1 MYLSNKRLNMNKHKR
16 RGNPIR
22 IFLLVIL
29 IGVGIYVN
37 QVVIADVPPL
47 FIPTPTPTRAPESFV
62 TDAQALENE
71 GKLSQAIDA
80 YRQAILADLTN
91 TGNYISL
98 ARLLIYLGRYDE
110 ALEQASNALLINENN
125 AMAYALRGWA
135 QGLSGDYL
143 NGTASL
149 KRAIELDPNNHVP
162 YAYIAEVYGLQYES
176 NTTIIGVIDNAIA
189 NSIKARDLS
198 PNSLETHRARGYIQ
212 ELVGSYGEAVQ
223 EYAAAVAINKYIPE
237 LYMRL
242 GRVYYYP
249 DVAEYDLAVEAF
261 TEADLLNPSD
271 PLPDVYLSRVYQ
283 TQGSYATAI
292 QYAEKAIVDDP
303 YDPYLYGNL
312 GVLYYRNFE
321 YPNAIEML
329 RLVIRGGTSEAGV
342 TVEALPLD
350 YGTIS
355 QYYQIYGLALAR
367 TDECSEA
374 LQISEALLKNVGG
387 DEITVYNAGEIVNIC
402 TGISQEEE

>member
-1 MYLSNKRLNMNKHKR
+1 MNKHKR

-22 IFLLVIL
+22 ILLLVIL

-47 FIPTPTPTRAPESFV
+47 FIPTPTPTRAPESYV
-62 TDAQALENE
+62 TDAQALEQE
-71 GKLSQAIDA
+71 GKISQAIDA
-80 YRQAILADLTN
+80 YRQAIQADPKN

-98 ARLLIYLGRYDE
+98 SRLLIYLNQFDE
-110 ALEQASNALLINENN
+110 AIEAASNALLINENN

-149 KRAIELDPNNHVP
+149 KRAIELDPNNHIP

-176 NTTIIGVIDNAIA
+176 NTAILGVIDNAIS
-189 NSIKARDLS
+189 NSQKARDMS

-223 EYAAAVAINKYIPE
+223 EYAAAIEINKYIPE

-249 DVAEYDLAVEAF
+249 DVGQYDLAVEAF
-261 TEADLLNPSD
+261 READLLNPSD

-303 YDPYLYGNL
+303 TNPFYYGNL

-321 YPNAIEML
+321 YQNAIDML
-329 RLVIRGGTSEAGV
+329 RLVIRGGVSETGA
-342 TVEALPLD
+342 TIEAVPLD

-355 QYYQIYGLALAR
+355 QYYQVYGLALAR
-367 TDECSEA
+367 VDECSEA
-374 LQISEALLKNVGG
+374 LQISEALIKNVAG
-387 DEITVYNAGEIVNIC
+387 DEITVFNANEIVNIC
-402 TGISQEEE
+402 TGVSEEE

>member
-1 MYLSNKRLNMNKHKR
+1 MYLSNRRLNMNKHKR

-22 IFLLVIL
+22 ILLLVIL

-71 GKLSQAIDA
+71 GKLSQAVEA
-80 YRQAILADLTN
+80 YRQAILVDSTN

-98 ARLLIYLGRYDE
+98 ARLLIYLGQYDE

-135 QGLSGDYL
+135 QGLAGDYL
-143 NGTASL
+143 SGTASL

-162 YAYIAEVYGLQYES
+162 YAYIAEVYGLQYEAD
-176 NTTIIGVIDNAIA
+176 TAAIGVIDNAIS
-189 NSIKARDLS
+189 NSQKARDIS

-223 EYAAAVAINKYIPE
+223 EYDAAIAINNYIPE

-261 TEADLLNPSD
+261 READLLNPSD
-271 PLPDVYLSRVYQ
+271 PLPDVYLSLVYQ
-283 TQGSYATAI
+283 TLGSYATAI

-303 YDPYLYGNL
+303 TNSNYYGNL

-321 YPNAIEML
+321 YSNAIEML
-329 RLVIRGGTSEAGV
+329 RLVIRGGTSPSGA
-342 TVEALPLD
+342 TVQALPLD
-350 YGTIS
+350 YGRIS

-367 TDECSEA
+367 TDECPEA
-374 LQISEALLKNVGG
+374 LQISEALLKNVSG

-402 TGISQEEE
+402 AGVSD

>member
-22 IFLLVIL
+22 ILLLVVL
-29 IGVGIYVN
+29 IGVGIYLN

-47 FIPTPTPTRAPESFV
+47 FISTPTATRAPESFV
-62 TDAQALENE
+62 TDAQTLENE
-71 GKLSQAIDA
+71 GKISQAIEA
-80 YRQAILADLTN
+80 YKQAILADSMN

-98 ARLLIYLGRYDE
+98 ARLLIYLNRYDE

-149 KRAIELDPNNHVP
+149 KRAIELDPNNHIP

-176 NTTIIGVIDNAIA
+176 NTAIIGVIDNAIS

-223 EYAAAVAINKYIPE
+223 EYAAAIAINKYIPE

-249 DVAEYDLAVEAF
+249 DVAEYDLAVQAF

-271 PLPDVYLSRVYQ
+271 PLPDIYLSKVYQ

-303 YDPYLYGNL
+303 EDPYLYGNL
-312 GVLYYRNFE
+312 GVLYYRNYE
-321 YPNAIEML
+321 YPNAIEIL
-329 RLVIRGGTSEAGV
+329 RLVIRGGTSESGV
-342 TVEALPLD
+342 TVEPLPLD

-355 QYYQIYGLALAR
+355 QYYQIYGLSLAR
-367 TDECSEA
+367 VDECTEA

-402 TGISQEEE
+402 AGISEEE

>member
-22 IFLLVIL
+22 ILLLAVL
-29 IGVGIYVN
+29 IGAGIYLN
-37 QVVIADVPPL
+37 QIVIADVPPL
-47 FIPTPTPTRAPESFV
+47 FIATPTATRAPESFV
-62 TDAQALENE
+62 TDAQTLEND
-71 GKLSQAIDA
+71 GKISQAIEA
-80 YRQAILADLTN
+80 YQQAILADSMN

-98 ARLLIYLGRYDE
+98 ARLLIYLNRYDE

-149 KRAIELDPNNHVP
+149 KRAIELDPNNHIP

-176 NTTIIGVIDNAIA
+176 NTAIIGVIDNAIS

-223 EYAAAVAINKYIPE
+223 EYAAAIAINKYIPE

-249 DVAEYDLAVEAF
+249 DVAEYDLAVQAF

-271 PLPDVYLSRVYQ
+271 PLPDIYLSKVYQ

-303 YDPYLYGNL
+303 QDPYLYGNL
-312 GVLYYRNFE
+312 GILYYRNFE
-321 YPNAIEML
+321 YPKAIEIL
-329 RLVIRGGTSEAGV
+329 RLIIRGGTSEAGV
-342 TVEALPLD
+342 KVDALPLD

-355 QYYQIYGLALAR
+355 QYYQVYGLALAR
-367 TDECSEA
+367 IDECSEA

-402 TGISQEEE
+402 VGISEEE

>member
-22 IFLLVIL
+22 ILLLVVL
-29 IGVGIYVN
+29 IGVGIYLN

-47 FIPTPTPTRAPESFV
+47 FISTPTATRAPESFV
-62 TDAQALENE
+62 TDAQTLENE
-71 GKLSQAIDA
+71 GKISQAIEA
-80 YRQAILADLTN
+80 YKQAILADSMN

-98 ARLLIYLGRYDE
+98 ARLLIYLNRYDE

-149 KRAIELDPNNHVP
+149 KRAIELDPNNHIP

-176 NTTIIGVIDNAIA
+176 NTAIIGVIDNAIS

-223 EYAAAVAINKYIPE
+223 EYAAAIAINKYIPE

-249 DVAEYDLAVEAF
+249 DVAEYDLAVQAF

-271 PLPDVYLSRVYQ
+271 PLPDIYLSKVYQ

-303 YDPYLYGNL
+303 EDPYLYGNL
-312 GVLYYRNFE
+312 GVLYYRNYE

-329 RLVIRGGTSEAGV
+329 RLVIRGGTSESGV
-342 TVEALPLD
+342 TVEPLPLD

-355 QYYQIYGLALAR
+355 QYYQIYGLSLAR
-367 TDECSEA
+367 VDECTEA

-402 TGISQEEE
+402 AGISEEE

>member
-1 MYLSNKRLNMNKHKR
+1 MNKRNR

-22 IFLLVIL
+22 ILLLIVL
-29 IGVGIYVN
+29 IGVGVYVN

-47 FIPTPTPTRAPESFV
+47 FVPTPTPTRAPESYV
-62 TDAQALENE
+62 TDAQALEND

-80 YRQAILADLTN
+80 YEQAIQVDPMN
-91 TGNYISL
+91 IGNYISK
-98 ARLLIYLGRYDE
+98 ARLLVYLNRYDE
-110 ALEQASNALLINENN
+110 AIEAASNALLINENN
-125 AMAYALRGWA
+125 AMAYAIRGWA

-143 NGTASL
+143 SGTASL
-149 KRAIELDPNNHVP
+149 KRAIELDPGNHIP
-162 YAYIAEVYGLQYES
+162 YAYISEVYGLEYES
-176 NTTIIGVIDNAIA
+176 NTSIIGVIDSAID

-198 PNSLETHRARGYIQ
+198 PNSLETHRARGYVQ

-223 EYAAAVAINKYIPE
+223 EYAAAIEINKYIPE

-249 DVAEYDLAVEAF
+249 DVGEYDLAVQAF

-303 YDPYLYGNL
+303 TDPYYYGNL
-312 GVLYYRNFE
+312 GILYYRNYE
-321 YPNAIEML
+321 YPNAIDNL
-329 RLVIRGGTSEAGV
+329 RLVIQGGTTDSGV

-350 YGTIS
+350 YGTVS

-367 TDECSEA
+367 SDECTEA

-387 DEITVYNAGEIVNIC
+387 DEITVYNAEEIVNIC
-402 TGISQEEE
+402 NGTPTEN

>member
-1 MYLSNKRLNMNKHKR
+1 MNKHKR

-22 IFLLVIL
+22 ILLLVVL
-29 IGVGIYVN
+29 IGVGIYLN

-47 FIPTPTPTRAPESFV
+47 FISTPTATRAPESFV
-62 TDAQALENE
+62 TDAQTLENE
-71 GKLSQAIDA
+71 GKISQAIEA
-80 YRQAILADLTN
+80 YKQAILADSMN

-98 ARLLIYLGRYDE
+98 ARLLIYLNRYDE

-149 KRAIELDPNNHVP
+149 KRAIELDPNNHIP

-176 NTTIIGVIDNAIA
+176 NTAIIGVIDNAIS

-223 EYAAAVAINKYIPE
+223 EYAAAIAINKYIPE

-249 DVAEYDLAVEAF
+249 DVAEYDLAVQAF

-271 PLPDVYLSRVYQ
+271 PLPDIYLSKVYQ

-303 YDPYLYGNL
+303 EDPYLYGNL
-312 GVLYYRNFE
+312 GVLYYRNYE

-329 RLVIRGGTSEAGV
+329 RLVIRGGTSESGV
-342 TVEALPLD
+342 TVEPLPLD

-355 QYYQIYGLALAR
+355 QYYQIYGLSLAR
-367 TDECSEA
+367 VDECTEA

-402 TGISQEEE
+402 AGISEEE

>member
-22 IFLLVIL
+22 ILLLVVL

-62 TDAQALENE
+62 TDAQTLENE
-71 GKLSQAIDA
+71 GKLSQAIEA
-80 YRQAILADLTN
+80 YRQAILADSTN

-110 ALEQASNALLINENN
+110 AVEQASNALLINENN

-176 NTTIIGVIDNAIA
+176 DTAAVGVIDNAIS
-189 NSIKARDLS
+189 NSQKARDLS
-198 PNSLETHRARGYIQ
+198 PNALETRRARGYVQ

-223 EYAAAVAINKYIPE
+223 EYAAAISINKYIPE
-237 LYMRL
+237 LFMRL

-261 TEADLLNPSD
+261 READLLNPSD

-283 TQGSYATAI
+283 TIGSYATAI

-303 YDPYLYGNL
+303 TNPYYYGNL
-312 GVLYYRNFE
+312 GVLFYRNFN
-321 YPNAIEML
+321 YPNAIKML
-329 RLVIRGGTSEAGV
+329 RLVIRGGTSDAG
-342 TVEALPLD
+342 TTIEALPLD

-367 TDECSEA
+367 VDECSEA

-387 DEITVYNAGEIVNIC
+387 DEITVYNAGVIVDIC
-402 TGISQEEE
+402 TGVSEE

>member
-1 MYLSNKRLNMNKHKR
+1 MNKHKR
-16 RGNPIR
+16 RGNPFR
-22 IFLLVIL
+22 IFLLVVL
-29 IGVGIYVN
+29 IGVAVYLN
-37 QVVIADVPPL
+37 QIVIPDVPPL
-47 FIPTPTPTRAPESFV
+47 FIATPTATRAPESFV
-62 TDAQALENE
+62 TDAQTLENE
-71 GKLSQAIDA
+71 GKISQAIDA
-80 YRQAILADLTN
+80 YRQAILADSTN

-98 ARLLIYLGRYDE
+98 ARLLIYLNRYDE
-110 ALEQASNALLINENN
+110 AIEQASNALLINENN

-149 KRAIELDPNNHVP
+149 KRAIELDPNNHIP

-176 NTTIIGVIDNAIA
+176 NTAIIGVIDNAIS

-223 EYAAAVAINKYIPE
+223 EYAAAIAINKYIPE

-249 DVAEYDLAVEAF
+249 DVAEYDLAVQAF

-271 PLPDVYLSRVYQ
+271 PLPDIYLSKVYQ

-292 QYAEKAIVDDP
+292 QYAQKAIVDSP
-303 YDPYLYGNL
+303 EDPYLYGNL

-321 YPNAIEML
+321 YPKAIEAL
-329 RLVIRGGTSEAGV
+329 RLVIRGGTSESGA

-355 QYYQIYGLALAR
+355 QYYQNYGLALAR
-367 TDECSEA
+367 NDECSEA

-387 DEITVYNAGEIVNIC
+387 DEITAYNAREIVNIC
-402 TGISQEEE
+402 TGISEED

>member
-1 MYLSNKRLNMNKHKR
+1 MKKHKR

-22 IFLLVIL
+22 ILLLVIL

-62 TDAQALENE
+62 TDAQTLENE
-71 GKLSQAIDA
+71 GRLSQAIEA
-80 YRQAILADLTN
+80 YRQAILADTTN

-98 ARLLIYLGRYDE
+98 SRLLIYLGRYDE
-110 ALEQASNALLINENN
+110 ALDQASNALLINENN

-176 NTTIIGVIDNAIA
+176 NTSIIGVIDNAISS
-189 NSIKARDLS
+189 SIKARDLS
-198 PNSLETHRARGYIQ
+198 PNSLETHRARGYIL

-249 DVAEYDLAVEAF
+249 DVAEYDLAVQAF

-303 YDPYLYGNL
+303 NDPYLYGNL

-321 YPNAIEML
+321 YPNAIKTL

-367 TDECSEA
+367 SDECSEA
-374 LQISEALLKNVGG
+374 LQISEALIKNVSG
-387 DEITVYNAGEIVNIC
+387 DEITVFNAGEIVNIC
-402 TGISQEEE
+402 TGISEEEE

>member
-29 IGVGIYVN
+29 VGVGIYVN
-37 QVVIADVPPL
+37 QVVIADIPPL
-47 FIPTPTPTRAPESFV
+47 FLPTPTPTRAPESFV
-62 TDAQALENE
+62 TDAQTLESE

-80 YRQAILADLTN
+80 YRQAILADSMN

-98 ARLLIYLGRYDE
+98 SRLLIYLNRYDD

-149 KRAIELDPNNHVP
+149 KRAIELDPNNHIP

-176 NTTIIGVIDNAIA
+176 NTSIIGVIDNAIS

-198 PNSLETHRARGYIQ
+198 PNSLETHRARGYIL
-212 ELVGSYGEAVQ
+212 ELVGSYGESVQ

-261 TEADLLNPSD
+261 READLLNPSD

-303 YDPYLYGNL
+303 TNSYYYGNL
-312 GVLYYRNFE
+312 GILYYRNFE
-321 YPNAIEML
+321 YPNAIEKL
-329 RLVIRGGTSEAGV
+329 RLVIRGGTTEAGE
-342 TVEALPLD
+342 TIEALPLD

-355 QYYQIYGLALAR
+355 QFYQVYGLALAR
-367 TDECSEA
+367 VDECSEA
-374 LQISEALLKNVGG
+374 LQISEALIKNVGG
-387 DEITVYNAGEIVNIC
+387 DEITIYNAGEIVNIC
-402 TGISQEEE
+402 TGVSEEE

>member
-1 MYLSNKRLNMNKHKR
+1 MYLSNKRLKMNKRGR

-22 IFLLVIL
+22 ILLLIVL
-29 IGVGIYVN
+29 IGIGIYVN

-47 FIPTPTPTRAPESFV
+47 FIPTSTPTRAPESYV
-62 TDAQALENE
+62 TDAQALEND

-80 YRQAILADLTN
+80 YEQAILVDPMN
-91 TGNYISL
+91 TGNYISQ
-98 ARLLIYLGRYDE
+98 ARLLVYLNRYDE
-110 ALEQASNALLINENN
+110 AIEAASNALLINENN
-125 AMAYALRGWA
+125 AMAYAIRGWA

-143 NGTASL
+143 SGTASL
-149 KRAIELDPNNHVP
+149 KRAIELDPSNHIP
-162 YAYIAEVYGLQYES
+162 YAYIAEVYGLEYES
-176 NTTIIGVIDNAIA
+176 NTSIIGVIDNAID

-223 EYAAAVAINKYIPE
+223 EYAAAIEINKYIPE

-249 DVAEYDLAVEAF
+249 DVAEYDLAVQAF

-303 YDPYLYGNL
+303 TNTNYYGNL
-312 GVLYYRNFE
+312 GVLYYRNYE
-321 YPNAIEML
+321 YTNAISNL
-329 RLVIRGGTSEAGV
+329 RLVIQGGTTESGV

-350 YGTIS
+350 YGTVS
-355 QYYQIYGLALAR
+355 QYYQIFGLALAR
-367 TDECSEA
+367 SDECPEA
-374 LQISEALLKNVGG
+374 LQISEALLKNVSG
-387 DEITVYNAGEIVNIC
+387 DEITVYNAEEIVNIC
-402 TGISQEEE
+402 NGTPSDN

>member
-80 YRQAILADLTN
+80 YRQAILADSTN

-176 NTTIIGVIDNAIA
+176 NTSIIGVIDNAIA

>member
-29 IGVGIYVN
+29 VGVGIYVN

-80 YRQAILADLTN
+80 YRQAILADSTN

-176 NTTIIGVIDNAIA
+176 NTSIIGVIDNAIS

-283 TQGSYATAI
+283 TQGSFATAI

-303 YDPYLYGNL
+303 NDPYLYGNL
-312 GVLYYRNFE
+312 GILYYRNFE

-367 TDECSEA
+367 SDECSEA

-387 DEITVYNAGEIVNIC
+387 DEITVFNAGEMVNIC
-402 TGISQEEE
+402 SGISEEE

>member
-1 MYLSNKRLNMNKHKR
+1 MNKHKR

-47 FIPTPTPTRAPESFV
+47 FISTPTPTRAPESFV
-62 TDAQALENE
+62 TDAQTLENE
-71 GKLSQAIDA
+71 GKISQAIEA
-80 YRQAILADLTN
+80 YRQAILADSMN

-98 ARLLIYLGRYDE
+98 ARLLIYLNRYDE

-149 KRAIELDPNNHVP
+149 KRAIELDPNNHIP

-176 NTTIIGVIDNAIA
+176 NTSIIGVIDNAISS
-189 NSIKARDLS
+189 SIKARDLS
-198 PNSLETHRARGYIQ
+198 PNSLETHRARGYIL

-237 LYMRL
+237 LHMRL

-249 DVAEYDLAVEAF
+249 DVAEYDLAVQAF

-303 YDPYLYGNL
+303 NDPYLYGNL

-321 YPNAIEML
+321 YPNAIKTL

-374 LQISEALLKNVGG
+374 LQISEALIKNVSG
-387 DEITVYNAGEIVNIC
+387 DEITVFNAGEIVNIC
-402 TGISQEEE
+402 TGISEEEE

>member
-1 MYLSNKRLNMNKHKR
+1 MNKHKR

-47 FIPTPTPTRAPESFV
+47 FISTPTPTRAPESFV
-62 TDAQALENE
+62 TDAQTLENE
-71 GKLSQAIDA
+71 GKISQAIEA
-80 YRQAILADLTN
+80 YRQAILADSMN

-98 ARLLIYLGRYDE
+98 ARLLIYLNRYDE

-149 KRAIELDPNNHVP
+149 KRAIELDPNNHIP

-176 NTTIIGVIDNAIA
+176 NTSIIGVIDNAISS
-189 NSIKARDLS
+189 SIKARDLS
-198 PNSLETHRARGYIQ
+198 PNSLETHRARGYIL

-237 LYMRL
+237 LHMRL

-249 DVAEYDLAVEAF
+249 DVAEYDLAVQAF

-303 YDPYLYGNL
+303 NDPYLYGNL

-321 YPNAIEML
+321 YPNAIKTL

-374 LQISEALLKNVGG
+374 LQISEALIKNVSG
-387 DEITVYNAGEIVNIC
+387 DEITVFNAGEIVNIC
-402 TGISQEEE
+402 TGISEEED

>member
-1 MYLSNKRLNMNKHKR
+1 MNKHKR

-22 IFLLVIL
+22 VILLLLL

-47 FIPTPTPTRAPESFV
+47 FMPTPTPTRAPESYV
-62 TDAQALENE
+62 TDAQTLENE
-71 GKLSQAIDA
+71 GKLSQAIEA
-80 YRQAILADLTN
+80 YRQAILADPMN

-98 ARLLIYLGRYDE
+98 SRLLIYLNKYGE
-110 ALEQASNALLINENN
+110 AIDAASNALLINENN

-143 NGTASL
+143 NATASL
-149 KRAIELDPNNHVP
+149 KRAIELDPNNHIP

-176 NTTIIGVIDNAIA
+176 NTTILGVIDNAIS
-189 NSIKARDLS
+189 NSQKSRDLS

-223 EYAAAVAINKYIPE
+223 EYAAAIEINRYIPE

-249 DVAEYDLAVEAF
+249 DVAEYDLAVQAF
-261 TEADLLNPSD
+261 READLLNPSD

-292 QYAEKAIVDDP
+292 Q
-303 YDPYLYGNL
+303 
-312 GVLYYRNFE
+312 
-321 YPNAIEML
+321 
-329 RLVIRGGTSEAGV
+329 
-342 TVEALPLD
+342 
-350 YGTIS
+350 
-355 QYYQIYGLALAR
+355 
-367 TDECSEA
+367 
-374 LQISEALLKNVGG
+374 
-387 DEITVYNAGEIVNIC
+387 
-402 TGISQEEE
+402 

>member
-1 MYLSNKRLNMNKHKR
+1 MYLSNKRLNMNKRKR

-22 IFLLVIL
+22 ILLLVIL

-71 GKLSQAIDA
+71 GKLSQAIEA
-80 YRQAILADLTN
+80 YRQAILADSTN

-110 ALEQASNALLINENN
+110 AVEQASNALLINENN

-176 NTTIIGVIDNAIA
+176 NTAIIGVIDNAIS

-198 PNSLETHRARGYIQ
+198 PNSLETHRARGYIL

-303 YDPYLYGNL
+303 NDPYLYGNL

-367 TDECSEA
+367 SDECSEA
-374 LQISEALLKNVGG
+374 LQISEALLKNVSG

-402 TGISQEEE
+402 TGVSEEE

>member
-16 RGNPIR
+16 RGNPFR
-22 IFLLVIL
+22 IFLLVVL
-29 IGVGIYVN
+29 IGVAVYLN
-37 QVVIADVPPL
+37 QIVIPDVPPL
-47 FIPTPTPTRAPESFV
+47 FIATPTATRAPESFV
-62 TDAQALENE
+62 TDAQTLENE
-71 GKLSQAIDA
+71 GKISQAIDA
-80 YRQAILADLTN
+80 YRQAILADSTN

-98 ARLLIYLGRYDE
+98 ARLLIYLNRYDE
-110 ALEQASNALLINENN
+110 AIEQASNALLINENN

-149 KRAIELDPNNHVP
+149 KRAIELDPNNHIP

-176 NTTIIGVIDNAIA
+176 NTAIIGVIDNAIS

-223 EYAAAVAINKYIPE
+223 EYAAAIAINKYIPE

-249 DVAEYDLAVEAF
+249 DVAEYDLAVQAF

-271 PLPDVYLSRVYQ
+271 PLPDIYLSKVYQ

-292 QYAEKAIVDDP
+292 QYAQKAIVDSP
-303 YDPYLYGNL
+303 EDPYLYGNL

-321 YPNAIEML
+321 YPKAIEAL
-329 RLVIRGGTSEAGV
+329 RLVIRGGTSESGA

-355 QYYQIYGLALAR
+355 QYYQNYGLALAR
-367 TDECSEA
+367 NDECSEA

-387 DEITVYNAGEIVNIC
+387 DEITAYNAREIVNIC
-402 TGISQEEE
+402 TGISEED

>member
-1 MYLSNKRLNMNKHKR
+1 MNKHKR

-22 IFLLVIL
+22 ILLLVVL
-29 IGVGIYVN
+29 IGVGIYLN

-47 FIPTPTPTRAPESFV
+47 FISTPTATRAPESFV
-62 TDAQALENE
+62 TDAQTLENE
-71 GKLSQAIDA
+71 GKISQAIEA
-80 YRQAILADLTN
+80 YKQAILADSMN

-98 ARLLIYLGRYDE
+98 ARLLIYLNRYDE

-149 KRAIELDPNNHVP
+149 KRAIELDPNNHIP

-176 NTTIIGVIDNAIA
+176 NTAIIGVIDNAIS

-223 EYAAAVAINKYIPE
+223 EYAAAIAINKYIPE

-249 DVAEYDLAVEAF
+249 DVAEYDLAVQAF

-271 PLPDVYLSRVYQ
+271 PLPDIYLSKVYQ

-303 YDPYLYGNL
+303 EDPYLYGNL
-312 GVLYYRNFE
+312 GVLYYRNYE
-321 YPNAIEML
+321 YPNAIEIL
-329 RLVIRGGTSEAGV
+329 RLVIRGGTSESGV
-342 TVEALPLD
+342 TVEPLPLD

-355 QYYQIYGLALAR
+355 QYYQIYGLSLAR
-367 TDECSEA
+367 VDECTEA

-402 TGISQEEE
+402 AGISEEE

>member
-22 IFLLVIL
+22 ILLLVVL
-29 IGVGIYVN
+29 IGVGIYLN

-47 FIPTPTPTRAPESFV
+47 FISTPTATRAPESFV
-62 TDAQALENE
+62 IDAQTLENE
-71 GKLSQAIDA
+71 GKISQAIEA
-80 YRQAILADLTN
+80 YKQAILADSMN

-98 ARLLIYLGRYDE
+98 ARLLIYLNRYDE

-149 KRAIELDPNNHVP
+149 KRAIELDPNNHIP

-176 NTTIIGVIDNAIA
+176 NTAIIGVIDNAIS

-223 EYAAAVAINKYIPE
+223 EYAAAIAINKYIPE

-249 DVAEYDLAVEAF
+249 DVAEYDLAVQAF

-271 PLPDVYLSRVYQ
+271 PLPDIYLSKVYQ

-303 YDPYLYGNL
+303 EDPYLYGNL
-312 GVLYYRNFE
+312 GVLYYRNYE

-329 RLVIRGGTSEAGV
+329 RLVIRGGTSESGV
-342 TVEALPLD
+342 TVEPLPLD

-355 QYYQIYGLALAR
+355 QYYQIYGLSLAR
-367 TDECSEA
+367 VDECTEA

-402 TGISQEEE
+402 AGISEEE